1 MSGIN
6 SFSDYSSNIIVI
18 LIIQRYLEQH
28 LIHQW
33 EQLIIYQIM
42 LQSEMEAIR
51 N

>member
-6 SFSDYSSNIIVI
+6 SFSEVNIIVI

-42 LQSEMEAIR
+42 LLSEMEAIR

>member
-6 SFSDYSSNIIVI
+6 SFSDYSSKYNS
-18 LIIQRYLEQH
+18 IIQRYLEQH

-42 LQSEMEAIR
+42 LLSEMEAIR